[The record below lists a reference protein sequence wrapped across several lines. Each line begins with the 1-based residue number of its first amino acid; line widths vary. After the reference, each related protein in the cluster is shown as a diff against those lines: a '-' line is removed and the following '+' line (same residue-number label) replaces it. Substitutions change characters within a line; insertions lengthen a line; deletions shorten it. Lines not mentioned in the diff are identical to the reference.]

1 MWRAQIFEKMTTF
14 VHMAI
19 RITLLEQY
27 DARLVEAFARLIPQL
42 SSTAPLPD
50 ERRLRAIIESPASR
64 LLVAEDEASGEIV
77 GTLTLALYEI
87 PTSRKAWIEDV
98 VTDESVRGQ
107 GVGRALVERAIELA
121 RSLGVDSLNLTSRPF
136 RIAARRLYAKCGFSE
151 VDTTVF
157 RL

>member
-1 MWRAQIFEKMTTF
+1 
-14 VHMAI
+14 MAI
-19 RITLLEQY
+19 RITNLQQY

-42 SSTAPLPD
+42 SATAPLPD
-50 ERRLRAIIESPASR
+50 EHRLRALVESPTTH
-64 LLVAEDEASGEIV
+64 LLIAEDEASGEIV
-77 GTLTLALYEI
+77 GTLTLVLYEI
-87 PTSRKAWIEDV
+87 PTCRKAWIEDV

-121 RSLGVDSLNLTSRPF
+121 RSLGVGSLNLTSRPS
-136 RIAARRLYAKCGFSE
+136 RVAARKLYAKCGFGE